1 MLNNETLKDLETVLK
16 TTENTLNSVEMML
29 DRELKDRATTDCIVD
44 PEMDE
49 VTNKYNI
56 GDTLYLPIKVIGIL
70 KTDNDTIEYK
80 VECSNTKELVGF
92 KLYKDM
98 VEYTKD
104 RSTYV
109 DGNQRRITYK
119 TQCYIP
125 QDSLIAVC
133 KGVQK

>member
-29 DRELKDRATTDCIVD
+29 DRELEERAMTDD
-44 PEMDE
+44 SKTDE
-49 VTNKYNI
+49 ITNKYNI

-80 VECSNTKELVGF
+80 VECSNTKELIGF

-104 RSTYV
+104 RSTYL
-109 DGNQRRITYK
+109 DGNQRKITYK